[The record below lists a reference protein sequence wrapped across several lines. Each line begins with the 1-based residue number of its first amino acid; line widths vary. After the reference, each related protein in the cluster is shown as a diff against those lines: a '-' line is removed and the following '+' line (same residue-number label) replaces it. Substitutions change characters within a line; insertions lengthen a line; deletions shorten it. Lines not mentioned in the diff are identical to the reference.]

1 MMIHRIQYDLWNLR
15 TRRIVEKDEFRR
27 ASQCGKNSANGGN
40 GKNRI
45 GCGRNF
51 WVENI
56 LGFGLQTSLLVIWE
70 KSALS
75 LAK

>member
-1 MMIHRIQYDLWNLR
+1 MIHRIQYDLWSLR

-27 ASQCGKNSANGGN
+27 ASQCGKNSANGVN
-40 GKNRI
+40 GKSRMR
-45 GCGRNF
+45 CGRIF
-51 WVENI
+51 WVENYM
-56 LGFGLQTSLLVIWE
+56 GFGRTSSLLVIWE